1 MTFAQIRAQFITLSG
16 RADFTDSA
24 GDGCEFFIKAGHKLL
39 ERMVSSPRAIIED
52 EVDTVASRR
61 WVLSDS
67 YRAIKEVWVKDSTQG
82 DVPWVKL
89 DRITYSDYLN
99 AYNSDTDTNIPKYWT
114 LYTDDKQDQTYEDKS
129 GIILFPTPDAVYNLR
144 ILGIQSENFNGYS
157 ESGKTWWSTQ
167 WPELVI
173 YASLYT
179 LETFYRNTEG
189 ANDWMNALKTF
200 TKEVDFDNVEQE
212 LAEVNA
218 MRDSYSLNRD
228 WKNYNNLTVK

>member
-99 AYNSDTDTNIPKYWT
+99 AYNSDTDTNMAGTVW
-114 LYTDDKQDQTYEDKS
+114 QTA
-129 GIILFPTPDAVYNLR
+129 T
-144 ILGIQSENFNGYS
+144 
-157 ESGKTWWSTQ
+157 
-167 WPELVI
+167 
-173 YASLYT
+173 
-179 LETFYRNTEG
+179 
-189 ANDWMNALKTF
+189 
-200 TKEVDFDNVEQE
+200 E
-212 LAEVNA
+212 LAHADANIATV
-218 MRDSYSLNRD
+218 RDSQTH
-228 WKNYNNLTVK
+228 NNESNLSTSDVFLLTVSDTSTDKLQLACDDISGSDREEWDARGKLTITKIT